1 MDKEYKFCGSCNR
14 HIVDDNFLTVY
25 NWNGKEMFHKT
36 AQDCSSAS
44 YTNTK
49 PAYIK
54 SIKSRTVTQVVT
66 AAQYEGMVRSDW

>member
-1 MDKEYKFCGSCNR
+1 
-14 HIVDDNFLTVY
+14 
-25 NWNGKEMFHKT
+25 MFHKT